1 MEEQILIRI
10 TGQDRPGLIASVMT
24 ILAKYNAHIFD
35 IGQADIHR
43 QFNIEVQF
51 VKSVNYTFEQSL

>member
-1 MEEQILIRI
+1 MNLFAGIQNLISFHRI
-10 TGQDRPGLIASVMT
+10 D
-24 ILAKYNAHIFD
+24 
-35 IGQADIHR
+35 R

>member
-1 MEEQILIRI
+1 
-10 TGQDRPGLIASVMT
+10 MT
-24 ILAKYNAHIFD
+24 RLHLAMS
-35 IGQADIHR
+35 R

>member
-1 MEEQILIRI
+1 MVDFRKMGVEI
-10 TGQDRPGLIASVMT
+10 
-24 ILAKYNAHIFD
+24 
-35 IGQADIHR
+35 R

>member
-1 MEEQILIRI
+1 MPFLSMQS
-10 TGQDRPGLIASVMT
+10 IANVKT
-24 ILAKYNAHIFD
+24 LKN
-35 IGQADIHR
+35 R

>member
-1 MEEQILIRI
+1 M
-10 TGQDRPGLIASVMT
+10 GFKKM
-24 ILAKYNAHIFD
+24 LAKTENTPSEAVL
-35 IGQADIHR
+35 R

>member
-1 MEEQILIRI
+1 MKREDEIIKSLN
-10 TGQDRPGLIASVMT
+10 G
-24 ILAKYNAHIFD
+24 
-35 IGQADIHR
+35 

>member
-1 MEEQILIRI
+1 MLLLLRKNDDFFVDKVLQLVRKEL
-10 TGQDRPGLIASVMT
+10 TC
-24 ILAKYNAHIFD
+24 D
-35 IGQADIHR
+35 IIEVNESSNIYR

>member
-1 MEEQILIRI
+1 MKKLSIKLNKTLTQVTTVNENIEKSTRKL
-10 TGQDRPGLIASVMT
+10 SEVS
-24 ILAKYNAHIFD
+24 
-35 IGQADIHR
+35 R

>member
-1 MEEQILIRI
+1 MQKQASLLPFYEDLEERI
-10 TGQDRPGLIASVMT
+10 QT
-24 ILAKYNAHIFD
+24 
-35 IGQADIHR
+35 R

>member
-1 MEEQILIRI
+1 MSKIKN
-10 TGQDRPGLIASVMT
+10 TG
-24 ILAKYNAHIFD
+24 
-35 IGQADIHR
+35 IGHLGSPRFSALEYLGYSIR

>member
-1 MEEQILIRI
+1 MIGGEYLIRE
-10 TGQDRPGLIASVMT
+10 
-24 ILAKYNAHIFD
+24 
-35 IGQADIHR
+35 R

>member
-1 MEEQILIRI
+1 MCYKSVGYKPFSCD
-10 TGQDRPGLIASVMT
+10 TSDR
-24 ILAKYNAHIFD
+24 NFHIEDFF
-35 IGQADIHR
+35 HR

>member
-1 MEEQILIRI
+1 MFFYAFTTFLYVIGNVEYAMS
-10 TGQDRPGLIASVMT
+10 ASLMM
-24 ILAKYNAHIFD
+24 
-35 IGQADIHR
+35 R

>member
-1 MEEQILIRI
+1 MQKAITTLILFRTFVIEFI
-10 TGQDRPGLIASVMT
+10 SL
-24 ILAKYNAHIFD
+24 
-35 IGQADIHR
+35 R

>member
-1 MEEQILIRI
+1 MFVLDEDKRRKGTRSALSLFIRF
-10 TGQDRPGLIASVMT
+10 G
-24 ILAKYNAHIFD
+24 
-35 IGQADIHR
+35 R

>member
-1 MEEQILIRI
+1 MDWIKI
-10 TGQDRPGLIASVMT
+10 TNI
-24 ILAKYNAHIFD
+24 
-35 IGQADIHR
+35 R